1 MCAKPSDFF
10 RLRRTVLLAAASV
23 AASIP
28 TLAYAQNDGP
38 QTDTVFDG
46 DYLTVGVGG
55 FYGPSYEGSNDY
67 VLFPAPI
74 VQGRLLG
81 VAITPRPGG
90 AALDF
95 IPDAKD
101 AKVGFSLG
109 PVATF
114 RRDRVTRI
122 KDPVVRRLGKLKT
135 AVEVGGSAGVTVY
148 DQLTGYDSLTFS
160 ADARWDVA
168 GAHQGMLWGPSVSYF
183 TPVSKG
189 AAINLAVTAEH
200 MDRDYANYY
209 FTVSPAGSVASGLP
223 AFQARGGWKNVGIN
237 AQVGVD
243 FDGDLTNGGLAGF
256 VTGGYT
262 KLLGDAKRTPLT
274 SIRGDADQWLAGA
287 GLAFAF

>member
-1 MCAKPSDFF
+1 M
-10 RLRRTVLLAAASV
+10 RRTAVLAAAAI
-23 AASIP
+23 AALLP
-28 TLAYAQNDGP
+28 TLAHAQNDGP
-38 QTDTVFDG
+38 QAGTVFDG

-55 FYGPSYEGSNDY
+55 FYGPSYEGSDDY
-67 VLFPAPI
+67 ILFPAPVI
-74 VQGRLLG
+74 QGNLKG

-90 AALDF
+90 VALDF

-109 PVATF
+109 PVANI

-122 KDPVVRRLGKLKT
+122 KDPVVKRLGKLDT
-135 AVEVGGSAGVTVY
+135 AVEVGANAGVTVY
-148 DQLTGYDSLTFS
+148 DLVTGYDSLTFS

-168 GAHQGMLWGPSVSYF
+168 GAHKGMLWGPSVSYF

-189 AAINLAVTAEH
+189 AAINLAVSAEH

-223 AFQARGGWKNVGIN
+223 TYQARSGWKNVGIN
-237 AQVGVD
+237 ALIGVD

-262 KLLGDAKRTPLT
+262 KLLNDAKRTPLT

-287 GLAFAF
+287 GLAFTF

>member
-1 MCAKPSDFF
+1 MFM
-10 RLRRTVLLAAASV
+10 RRTILLAAAF
-23 AASIP
+23 AALTP
-28 TLAYAQNDGP
+28 TLVHAQNDGP

-55 FYGPSYEGSNDY
+55 FYGPSYEGSDDY
-67 VLFPAPI
+67 VLFPAPVI
-74 VQGRLLG
+74 QGRLLG

-90 AALDF
+90 IALDF

-109 PVATF
+109 PVANI
-114 RRDRVTRI
+114 RRDRVSKI
-122 KDPVVRRLGKLKT
+122 KDPVVKRLGKLET
-135 AVEVGGSAGVTVY
+135 AVEVGGNAGVTVY
-148 DQLTGYDSLTFS
+148 DVVTGYDSLTVS

-168 GAHQGMLWGPSVSYF
+168 GAHKGMLWGPSISYF

-189 AAINLAVTAEH
+189 VAVNLAISAEH
-200 MDRDYANYY
+200 MDRDYADYY
-209 FTVSPAGSVASGLP
+209 FTVSPTGAVASALP
-223 AFQARGGWKNVGIN
+223 TFQAKGGWKNVGVN
-237 AQVGVD
+237 ALVGVD

-274 SIRGDADQWLAGA
+274 SIRGDADQWLVGA
-287 GLAFAF
+287 GLAFTF